1 MKKVIV
7 LNLGNSFNGVMGDV
21 REVYGDDIEV
31 IVLALRRDE
40 KPSEYHGQIE
50 PPLLE
55 RTGAKEIA
63 RQVIFLDDESFDAIG
78 IGKQIDTGV
87 VLMNGGTSRGGLAA
101 VRIYDGLRT
110 GQLVN
115 IQRDSADVMEQKVYP
130 GT

>member
-21 REVYGDDIEV
+21 RQIYGNDIEV

-40 KPSEYHGQIE
+40 KPGEYRGQTE
-50 PPLLE
+50 PALLE
-55 RTGAKEIA
+55 RTGAKEVA
-63 RQVIFLDDESFDAIG
+63 RQVVFLDDEGFDPIG
-78 IGKQIDTGV
+78 LGQQIDTGV
-87 VLMNGGTSRGGLAA
+87 VLMNGGTSRGGLAS

-115 IQRDSADVMEQKVYP
+115 IQRDFADVLEEK
-130 GT
+130 